1 MVPIM
6 ISRTNLL
13 ALALALTAVAA
24 MIFAAGARATQPRK
38 ANVQHASPVVVE
50 LFTSQGCSSCPPA
63 DELLR
68 TLRREQAGEIIPLA
82 YHVDY
87 WNYLGWSDPFSAA
100 QWSQR
105 QKAYAQSLR
114 AEVYTPQAVINGRS
128 QLVASSEGPLRREVA
143 KAGEAKTQGM
153 VAIDSVTVQ
162 GDKLVVTLRAHVDRS
177 AGARKPQ
184 MIVALFEDGVTTK
197 VTRGENSGRALVND
211 SIVRWQ
217 GSAFLV
223 PDDGRDASGST
234 ALPLD
239 VDWRRDHLGIAA
251 FVQDQATLSI
261 YAAAS
266 VRVPPVSVAGNGNT
280 HEVLRP

>member
-1 MVPIM
+1 M
-6 ISRTNLL
+6 ISIMSPRTNLL
-13 ALALALTAVAA
+13 ALAVALIASAA
-24 MIFAAGARATQPRK
+24 LISAAGERGTQPRK
-38 ANVQHASPVVVE
+38 TSVHASPVVVE

-68 TLRREQAGEIIPLA
+68 TLRREQSGEIIPLA

-87 WNYLGWSDPFSAA
+87 WNYLGWSDPFSSA

-105 QKAYAQSLR
+105 QKAYAQALR
-114 AEVYTPQAVINGRS
+114 SEVYTPQAVINGRS
-128 QLVASSEGPLRREVA
+128 QLVASTEGAVRREVA
-143 KAGEAKTQGM
+143 KAGEAKPQGM
-153 VAIDSVTVQ
+153 VAIDSVTMQ
-162 GDKLVVTLRAHVDRS
+162 GDRLVVSLRAHIDRS

-184 MIVALFEDGVTTK
+184 LIVALFEDGVTTK
-197 VTRGENSGRALVND
+197 VTRGENAGRALVND

-223 PDDGRDASGST
+223 PDDGRDATGST

-251 FVQDQATLSI
+251 FVQEPSTLAI

-266 VRVPPVSVAGNGNT
+266 VRVPPASVASNGNT
-280 HEVLRP
+280 HVVLRP